1 MRYFFFL
8 DEHVVLGDK
17 CVFSVCK
24 SKMTY
29 PKLQFSNTCFC
40 SIYCY
45 ITQSKLATASLI
57 AY

>member
-29 PKLQFSNTCFC
+29 LKLQFSNTCFC

-45 ITQSKLATASLI
+45 INQRKATTNSLV
-57 AY
+57 